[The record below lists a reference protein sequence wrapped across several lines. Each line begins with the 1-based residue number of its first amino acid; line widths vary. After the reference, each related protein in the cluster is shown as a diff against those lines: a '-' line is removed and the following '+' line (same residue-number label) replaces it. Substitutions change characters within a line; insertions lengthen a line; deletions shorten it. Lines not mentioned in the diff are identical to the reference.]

1 MPFVKALTCAMNKTT
16 ENCLTLKNPIHQRS
30 ARKMNKA
37 DFIDLYAELGLTQNA
52 TEAEIRRAYMERIKE
67 VHPDRL
73 QNASE
78 QERRHA
84 EQKSQRL
91 NQAKEILLN
100 PEKRFVYDNLYRE
113 KLAEAANAASEYG
126 YDGRRYNEYAQD
138 IERFRAE
145 RNETLK
151 AQWRFRPLIVLLIV
165 IMGGLSIL
173 WRLVK
178 PEQLA
183 DFTRP
188 EELITLADPIYTF
201 KLSAQAF
208 ELAIAENTCWV
219 ATEDKQVQAL
229 SKGNPT
235 KPVQT
240 IPLTEP
246 PLTMAEK
253 NGMLAIGSRN
263 GTLNLIELNDH
274 MKSKSIQAHSSAIST
289 VQFSPVSDE
298 VMTGSWDK
306 TVRVWN
312 SITGEQ
318 LRTRLGIA
326 FPIYSATFEATGQS
340 IAFTN
345 DAQAMLWNWK
355 DGTMKLLT
363 QHKRRI
369 FALAAVG
376 EWMATAGEDRVIK
389 LIHFKTNS
397 VRTIEDAVAVK
408 LAYRPD
414 GKLLAA
420 AGQDGRVRIYN
431 AENGQKLEVID
442 AHRFRANAVKF
453 SPDGKELYT
462 AGADSTVKIWDLR
475 KYD

>member
-1 MPFVKALTCAMNKTT
+1 MNKT
-16 ENCLTLKNPIHQRS
+16 
-30 ARKMNKA
+30 

-52 TEAEIRRAYMERIKE
+52 TEAEIKRAYMERIKE
-67 VHPDRL
+67 VHPDKL

-78 QERRHA
+78 QERRRA

-91 NQAKEILLN
+91 NQAKETLLN
-100 PEKRFVYDNLYRE
+100 PDKRFSYDNLYRE
-113 KLAEAANAASEYG
+113 KLSDAANMASEYG
-126 YDGRRYNEYAQD
+126 FDGRRYNDYAQD

-145 RNETLK
+145 RNESLK
-151 AQWRFRPLIVLLIV
+151 AQSRYRPFIFVLIV

-178 PEQLA
+178 PEQLT

-188 EELITLADPIYTF
+188 EEQVTLTEPIHTF
-201 KLSAQAF
+201 KVGAQAF
-208 ELAIAENTCWV
+208 ELAITEKTCWV
-219 ATEDKQVQAL
+219 ATENKQVQGFQ
-229 SKGNPT
+229 KENPT
-235 KPVQT
+235 RPFQT
-240 IPLTEP
+240 ITLTEP
-246 PLTMAEK
+246 TLSLAEK
-253 NGMLAIGSRN
+253 NGVLAIGDKS
-263 GTLNLIELNDH
+263 GVLNLVDLNDGS
-274 MKSKSIQAHSSAIST
+274 KSKSVKAHSSAIST
-289 VQFSPVSDE
+289 VQFSATTDE
-298 VMTGSWDK
+298 VMTSSWDK

-312 SITGEQ
+312 SVTGEQ

-326 FPIYSATFEATGQS
+326 FPIYSAAFEASGQN

-345 DAQAMLWNWK
+345 DAQAMLWNWR
-355 DGTMKLLT
+355 DGTMKTITL
-363 QHKRRI
+363 HKRRI
-369 FALAAVG
+369 FAITSFG
-376 EWMATAGEDRVIK
+376 DWIATAGEDRVIK
-389 LIHFKTNS
+389 QIHFKTNG

-431 AENGQKLEVID
+431 SENGQKLEVID
-442 AHRFRANAVKF
+442 AHRFKANAVKF

-475 KYD
+475 KFD